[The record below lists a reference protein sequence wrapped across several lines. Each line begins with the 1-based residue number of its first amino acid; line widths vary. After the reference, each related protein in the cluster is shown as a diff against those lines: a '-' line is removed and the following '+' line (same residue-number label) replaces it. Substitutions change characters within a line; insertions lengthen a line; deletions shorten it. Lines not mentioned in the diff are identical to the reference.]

1 VSKSSTT
8 AKNRFVVLSAEKGT
22 EGIVDASEIPALF
35 VHHFATLSTHDTS
48 GQLKYVRM
56 FKQRL
61 LDAKKQSKRCKQESN
76 CKKVVFGNIYYI
88 HSIYII
94 YTYTFAYIHTY
105 LYEYIYIPI

>member
-1 VSKSSTT
+1 MWQQNNESSTEATPLWKLERPRNPVSKSSTT

-35 VHHFATLSTHDTS
+35 VHHSATLSTHDTS

-61 LDAKKQSKRCKQESN
+61 LDAKKQ
-76 CKKVVFGNIYYI
+76 
-88 HSIYII
+88 
-94 YTYTFAYIHTY
+94 
-105 LYEYIYIPI
+105 